1 VRARWA
7 LLITTL
13 TLGFV
18 ARGQEAPSL
27 GELTELKRE
36 ALAVFSEVL
45 STGSAAER
53 LSAVTNLVRYG
64 DDSVIPLLTERLLGD
79 DASFVRRAVAEGLV
93 RFRSPQVSQALRH
106 AARNDSV
113 ASIRWA
119 AAVSLR
125 EIDVLRDLLRERET
139 LAAAAISLQEPASTA
154 RLPGAVWPS
163 AEIALIGA
171 FSDRETFNLV
181 ERAAMLKALA
191 QLGSLAAIS
200 LAQWALADST
210 EDPFVRGSAAFALGA
225 LNVRNAIP
233 ELLAALSTDLEA
245 IQVGAASA
253 LGHFGDPIALEPL
266 SVLLRTA
273 QSSQARIAAAN
284 ALASFGPSAVSALAQ
299 ALLTDPV
306 PAVRQAAL
314 RALSQIG
321 GPTATQAVLAL
332 LQSSY
337 LQQCDPTACGGLA
350 LEMLQA
356 LAELGQAQ
364 LALQVTQAT
373 LAALRDVLPFLFI
386 FAENDLVQTLS
397 VVGRAAPQLFDLLL
411 SDPSPFVRALGVAS
425 FANVYHAAAR
435 ELLLKALSDENPLV
449 RRAALEG
456 LAPWAT
462 PDDVQI
468 FAPFGTDRDPRSRVA
483 ALFALAR
490 AGDAR
495 ALEPLRVALRS
506 ESLSVRLDAAG
517 AALAFTVRWASR
529 ASSPS
534 LP

>member
-1 VRARWA
+1 LV
-7 LLITTL
+7 TTL
-13 TLGFV
+13 TLGF
-18 ARGQEAPSL
+18 AALGQEAPSL
-27 GELTELKRE
+27 RELTELKRE
-36 ALAVFSEVL
+36 ALAIFSEVL
-45 STGSAAER
+45 RAGSAAER
-53 LSAVTNLVRYG
+53 LSAVMSLVRYG
-64 DDSVIPLLTERLLGD
+64 DDSVIPLLTERLLSD
-79 DASFVRRAVAEGLV
+79 DASFVRRAAAEGLV

-125 EIDVLRDLLRERET
+125 ETDVLKHLLRERET
-139 LAAAAISLQEPASTA
+139 LAEAAISLQEPASAA
-154 RLPGAVWPS
+154 RLPGGVWPP
-163 AEIALIGA
+163 AEIALIQA
-171 FSDRETFNLV
+171 FSDREAFNLV

-200 LAQWALADST
+200 LAQRALADST

-245 IQVGAASA
+245 IQVGAAGA

-273 QSSQARIAAAN
+273 RSPQARIAAAN
-284 ALASFGPSAVSALAQ
+284 ALASFGLSAVSALAQ

-314 RALSQIG
+314 RALRQIG
-321 GPTATQAVLAL
+321 GPIATQAVLVFL
-332 LQSSY
+332 ESRY
-337 LQQCDPTACGGLA
+337 LEQCDPTACGGLA
-350 LEMLQA
+350 LEMLRA

-373 LAALRDVLPFLFI
+373 LAALRDALPFLFI
-386 FAENDLVQTLS
+386 FAENDLVRTLS

-411 SDPSPFVRALGVAS
+411 RDPSPFVRALGVAS
-425 FANVYHAAAR
+425 FARVYQAEAR
-435 ELLLKALSDENPLV
+435 EFLLQALRDENPLV

-456 LAPWAT
+456 LAPWAM
-462 PDDVQI
+462 PDEVQI
-468 FAPFGTDRDPRSRVA
+468 FAPFVTDRDPRSRIA
-483 ALFALAR
+483 ALSVLAWV
-490 AGDAR
+490 GDER
-495 ALEPLRVALRS
+495 ALSPLRQALRS
-506 ESLSVRLDAAG
+506 EALPVRLDAAG
-517 AALAFTVRWASR
+517 AALVFVIGLSR
-529 ASSPS
+529 LPSPQV
-534 LP
+534 P

>member
-1 VRARWA
+1 MRARWA
-7 LLITTL
+7 LLIISL

-18 ARGQEAPSL
+18 SLGQEAPSRS
-27 GELTELKRE
+27 ELAELKRE

-53 LSAVTNLVRYG
+53 LSAVTSLVRYG
-64 DDSVIPLLTERLLGD
+64 DDSVVPLLTERLLSD
-79 DASFVRRAVAEGLV
+79 EASFVRRAAAEGLG
-93 RFRSPQVSQALRH
+93 RFRSPQVSQALCH

-113 ASIRWA
+113 ASIRWT

-125 EIDVLRDLLRERET
+125 EIDVLKDLLRERET
-139 LAAAAISLQEPASTA
+139 LAAAAISLQEPSSVA
-154 RLPGAVWPS
+154 RLPGAVWPPT
-163 AEIALIGA
+163 EIALIQA

-200 LAQWALADST
+200 LAQRALADLT

-233 ELLAALSTDLEA
+233 ALLAALSTDLEA
-245 IQVGAASA
+245 IQVGAAGA
-253 LGHFGDPIALEPL
+253 LGRFGDPIALEPL

-273 QSSQARIAAAN
+273 QSPQARIAAAT

-299 ALLTDPV
+299 ALLNDSV

-314 RALSQIG
+314 RALRQIG
-321 GPTATQAVLAL
+321 GPMATQAVLTFL
-332 LQSSY
+332 ESRY
-337 LQQCDPTACGGLA
+337 LEQCDPTACGGLA
-350 LEMLQA
+350 LEMLRA

-373 LAALRDVLPFLFI
+373 LAALRDALPFLFI
-386 FAENDLVQTLS
+386 FAESDLVQTLS

-411 SDPSPFVRALGVAS
+411 GDPSPFVRALGVAS
-425 FANVYHAAAR
+425 FASVYRAEAR
-435 ELLLKALSDENPLV
+435 EFLLQALRDENSLV

-462 PDDVQI
+462 PDDTEI
-468 FAPFGTDRDPRSRVA
+468 FAPFVTDRDPRSRIA

-490 AGDAR
+490 AGDGR
-495 ALEPLRVALRS
+495 ALEPLRSALRS

-517 AALAFTVRWASR
+517 AALAFAVRWSLK